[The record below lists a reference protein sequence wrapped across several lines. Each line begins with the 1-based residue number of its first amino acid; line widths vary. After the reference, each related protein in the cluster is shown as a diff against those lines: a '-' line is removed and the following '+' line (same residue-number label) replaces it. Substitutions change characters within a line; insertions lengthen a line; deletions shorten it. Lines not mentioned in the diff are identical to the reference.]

1 MPANDYKNRDK
12 VINDIISEMN
22 MSDIVSYVYNN
33 MQDYY
38 EARGNEFQE
47 EWKRRFG
54 GIDDD
59 LSNKERGFSDD

>member
-12 VINDIISEMN
+12 VINDIISEVN
-22 MSDIVSYVYNN
+22 MSDMVSYVYNN

-38 EARGNEFQE
+38 EARGDEFLE
-47 EWKRRFG
+47 EWKRRF

>member
-1 MPANDYKNRDK
+1 MD
-12 VINDIISEMN
+12 

-59 LSNKERGFSDD
+59 PASKERGFSDD

>member
-22 MSDIVSYVYNN
+22 MSDMVSYVYNN

-38 EARGNEFQE
+38 EARGDEFLE
-47 EWKRRFG
+47 EWKRRF

>member
-38 EARGNEFQE
+38 EARGNESQE